1 MLELGSCL
9 DVIVEKTGF
18 SIVAPFE
25 TVRLSIH
32 VLTVL
37 WKSNVEPF
45 SCIGNTLEIARLAV
59 HVCNQHSQ
67 CTVTLFSELVE
78 SARSA
83 QSTFNIVSAVR
94 MNSWHRR
101 HRYTT

>member
-1 MLELGSCL
+1 L

-59 HVCNQHSQ
+59 H
-67 CTVTLFSELVE
+67 
-78 SARSA
+78 
-83 QSTFNIVSAVR
+83 
-94 MNSWHRR
+94 
-101 HRYTT
+101 